1 MDFFK
6 ERIRSL
12 ASRPGLVSGW
22 IIAVGVAVLAY
33 WPGLSGPFLFDDF
46 GNISALGEMGGV
58 TDSHSF
64 RSFVF
69 GGHAGPTG
77 RPLALLTF
85 LLDANNWPADS
96 WPFKRTNLIIHLVN
110 GLLLGA
116 LTQQILK
123 VLRYPSR
130 DAAWIALFATAIWL
144 LHPFLVSTTLYVVQ
158 RMAQL
163 SVLFIFAGLLIYV
176 RARRRVGDDPVR
188 AYWTISIALPVF
200 TLLSMLSKENGILLP
215 MLAGVIEFTIFRT
228 REVPVNRYWKY
239 LFIGVPS
246 FTLLFYLGYQSA
258 DSRFFDVVEP
268 RDFSR
273 WERVLTEL
281 RILVDYLRH
290 WFLPEL
296 YTAGVFQDHVQKST
310 GLMTPVTTLMSLLFH
325 VSLAALAIVWRR
337 RAPLFA
343 LAVLFYYASHVL
355 ESTVLNLEL
364 YFEHRNY
371 LAAAFLALPLV
382 AVGQRQLS
390 ARKFV
395 VVCTLVC
402 ALLAGFTRYSA
413 TVWQSYPSI
422 VAASAQ
428 KAPGSARAQSQHA
441 LGLYNAGRHDDAV
454 VVIEA
459 ALKRMPQDTAVDVT
473 RTTLLCNMGIL
484 TPEQFAEF
492 SERMAARTFDPR
504 AVNMLTTMLEGILA
518 QRCPTVTADDAA
530 NMFIAMSLLP
540 DNSDPGSLRYSQ
552 LQYFIGLSVLS
563 AGDLQQAI
571 ERFDQSLMS
580 RPGASHAMLMAA
592 HLATYEHYDEA
603 LHFSDIALRQFDE
616 AADNLL
622 AAGRVRRE
630 DILTF
635 QEQVR
640 EERDAAPADGG
651 DTP

>member
-1 MDFFK
+1 M
-6 ERIRSL
+6 
-12 ASRPGLVSGW
+12 
-22 IIAVGVAVLAY
+22 
-33 WPGLSGPFLFDDF
+33 
-46 GNISALGEMGGV
+46 
-58 TDSHSF
+58 
-64 RSFVF
+64 
-69 GGHAGPTG
+69 
-77 RPLALLTF
+77 
-85 LLDANNWPADS
+85 
-96 WPFKRTNLIIHLVN
+96 
-110 GLLLGA
+110 
-116 LTQQILK
+116 
-123 VLRYPSR
+123 
-130 DAAWIALFATAIWL
+130 
-144 LHPFLVSTTLYVVQ
+144 
-158 RMAQL
+158 
-163 SVLFIFAGLLIYV
+163 
-176 RARRRVGDDPVR
+176 
-188 AYWTISIALPVF
+188 
-200 TLLSMLSKENGILLP
+200 
-215 MLAGVIEFTIFRT
+215 
-228 REVPVNRYWKY
+228 
-239 LFIGVPS
+239 
-246 FTLLFYLGYQSA
+246 
-258 DSRFFDVVEP
+258 
-268 RDFSR
+268 
-273 WERVLTEL
+273 
-281 RILVDYLRH
+281 
-290 WFLPEL
+290 
-296 YTAGVFQDHVQKST
+296 
-310 GLMTPVTTLMSLLFH
+310 
-325 VSLAALAIVWRR
+325 
-337 RAPLFA
+337 
-343 LAVLFYYASHVL
+343 L

-382 AVGQRQLS
+382 ALGQRQLS
-390 ARKFV
+390 ARQFV

-441 LGLYNAGRHDDAV
+441 LNLYNAGRHDDAI

-518 QRCPTVTADDAA
+518 QRCPAVTIDDAA
-530 NMFIAMSLLP
+530 NMFLAMSRSP

-563 AGDLQQAI
+563 GGDLQQAI
-571 ERFDQSLMS
+571 EHFDRSLMS

-592 HLATYEHYDEA
+592 HLATQEHYDEA

-616 AADNLL
+616 APDNLL
-622 AAGRVRRE
+622 AAERVRRE

-640 EERDAAPADGG
+640 AERDAASADGG

>member
-116 LTQQILK
+116 LMQQILK

-130 DAAWIALFATAIWL
+130 DAAWIALFAAAIWL

-176 RARRRVGDDPVR
+176 RARRRVGDEPVR
-188 AYWTISIALPVF
+188 AYWTMSIALPVF

-246 FTLLFYLGYQSA
+246 FALLFYLGYQSA
-258 DSRFFDVVEP
+258 ESRFFEVVEP
-268 RDFSR
+268 RTRVDGPKSR
-273 WERVLTEL
+273 
-281 RILVDYLRH
+281 
-290 WFLPEL
+290 
-296 YTAGVFQDHVQKST
+296 
-310 GLMTPVTTLMSLLFH
+310 
-325 VSLAALAIVWRR
+325 
-337 RAPLFA
+337 
-343 LAVLFYYASHVL
+343 AVLRASQLPGGCIPCIAFSGVGAAAAIGAAICCCVHPGL
-355 ESTVLNLEL
+355 RPAGRIHALFRDRLAEL
-364 YFEHRNY
+364 SEHRGC
-371 LAAAFLALPLV
+371 FCTK
-382 AVGQRQLS
+382 GTG
-390 ARKFV
+390 
-395 VVCTLVC
+395 VCPC
-402 ALLAGFTRYSA
+402 AITAC
-413 TVWQSYPSI
+413 
-422 VAASAQ
+422 AQ
-428 KAPGSARAQSQHA
+428 P
-441 LGLYNAGRHDDAV
+441 V
-454 VVIEA
+454 
-459 ALKRMPQDTAVDVT
+459 
-473 RTTLLCNMGIL
+473 
-484 TPEQFAEF
+484 
-492 SERMAARTFDPR
+492 
-504 AVNMLTTMLEGILA
+504 
-518 QRCPTVTADDAA
+518 
-530 NMFIAMSLLP
+530 
-540 DNSDPGSLRYSQ
+540 
-552 LQYFIGLSVLS
+552 
-563 AGDLQQAI
+563 
-571 ERFDQSLMS
+571 
-580 RPGASHAMLMAA
+580 
-592 HLATYEHYDEA
+592 
-603 LHFSDIALRQFDE
+603 
-616 AADNLL
+616 
-622 AAGRVRRE
+622 
-630 DILTF
+630 
-635 QEQVR
+635 
-640 EERDAAPADGG
+640 
-651 DTP
+651 